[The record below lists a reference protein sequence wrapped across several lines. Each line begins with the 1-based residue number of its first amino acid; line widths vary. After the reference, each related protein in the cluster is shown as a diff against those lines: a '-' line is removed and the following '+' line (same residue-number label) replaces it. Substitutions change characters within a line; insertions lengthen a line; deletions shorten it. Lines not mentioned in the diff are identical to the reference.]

1 MAGQSAKM
9 VPVLRGEISNNKKKG
24 MVLYSAV
31 SSPLDRSKRFTLSS
45 PGRPV
50 HSDTVLGFSLKHFH
64 EYTKPP
70 VERASAYF
78 YTTIGAASSK
88 FDEFL
93 ANRSQFDIDHD
104 QIWQAYADRSG
115 NGSYLKKKW
124 PNEWPGRVGSLWPSF
139 EARLQAAS
147 WHLTFSIYTAKL

>member
-1 MAGQSAKM
+1 MA
-9 VPVLRGEISNNKKKG
+9 
-24 MVLYSAV
+24 
-31 SSPLDRSKRFTLSS
+31 
-45 PGRPV
+45 
-50 HSDTVLGFSLKHFH
+50 SLIRENGSCIARRNF

-93 ANRSQFDIDHD
+93 AKRSQFDDIDHD

-115 NGSYLKKKW
+115 NGSYLKKMAQRMAWKGGLIVAILRS
-124 PNEWPGRVGSLWPSF
+124 ETAGSEL
-139 EARLQAAS
+139 ALDLLNIHR
-147 WHLTFSIYTAKL
+147 

>member
-9 VPVLRGEISNNKKKG
+9 VPVLQGEISN
-24 MVLYSAV
+24 
-31 SSPLDRSKRFTLSS
+31 
-45 PGRPV
+45 RPPV
-50 HSDTVLGFSLKHFH
+50 
-64 EYTKPP
+64 YTKPP

-88 FDEFL
+88 FDDFL
-93 ANRSQFDIDHD
+93 AKRSQFDIDHD

-115 NGSYLKKKW
+115 NGSYLKKW

-147 WHLTFSIYTAKL
+147 WHLTYSIYTAKL